1 MNKLYYQGAGAQ
13 FEYRH
18 QLVDQS
24 DVSSQDFKLCIGP
37 LDQYRFR
44 RQHGVDLAQVTA
56 NALRQLRQQYGML
69 RLFYSGGLDSHFIL
83 HHCLINSVH
92 LDEIYSVVKTPF
104 ESKILL
110 ALDESINAAQSF
122 LQQTEISEKLTR
134 TRIVT
139 PKLSND
145 FFNRFYSSDDYWKY
159 NFGMTLI
166 EPARTCNVIDE
177 FGIGATDA
185 CNLVGIDT
193 PFVYW
198 DQGWQFCYVDQQIV
212 PEHVSQHG
220 QSCYSLSTS
229 VPEFVEAYVN
239 VIVDQMEKH
248 TDYRNRFSWS
258 NVLQYRSKF
267 IQRML
272 PEMQH
277 INGQTWG
284 LRFPKNSGVPTSPDA
299 TYMEK
304 VIHGNFRSFIYWQ
317 YAQQEKPA
325 WLDRWIHYTDWEW
338 VERCQKF
345 GGVFSNKFILH
356 D

>member
-1 MNKLYYQGAGAQ
+1 
-13 FEYRH
+13 
-18 QLVDQS
+18 
-24 DVSSQDFKLCIGP
+24 
-37 LDQYRFR
+37 
-44 RQHGVDLAQVTA
+44 
-56 NALRQLRQQYGML
+56 
-69 RLFYSGGLDSHFIL
+69 LFYSGGFDSHFIL
-83 HHCLINSVH
+83 HHCLINHIH

-104 ESKILL
+104 ENQILL
-110 ALDESINAAQSF
+110 ALDESINAAQLF
-122 LQQTEISEKLTR
+122 LQQPEILEKLTR

-139 PKLSND
+139 PKLNND

-159 NFGMTLI
+159 NFEMSLI

-177 FGIGATDA
+177 FGLDATDS

-212 PEHVSQHG
+212 SEHVSQQS

-248 TDYRNRFSWS
+248 TDYRNKFSWS

-277 INGQTWG
+277 INGQIWG
-284 LRFPKNSGVPTSPDA
+284 LRFPKNSGVAANPGASC
-299 TYMEK
+299 MEK
-304 VIHGNFRSFIYWQ
+304 IIHGNFRSFIYWQ

-325 WLDRWIHYTDWEW
+325 WLDRWVNYTDWEW
-338 VERCQKF
+338 VERCQQF